1 MVRKIIIGL
10 GVLVVLAAAA
20 IGVGFATLHRP
31 DLPYAELDKTYG
43 YPEAETRLVDLGDGL
58 IAHAR
63 VTGNRDGRTLILV
76 HGYTASAHTWEPLIE
91 RLKADHRLIAIDL
104 PGHGLTR
111 TPPGYKATIADFAS
125 FVETVAERL
134 GLPKAVVVG
143 SSMGG
148 HTAWQLALQTPGRVD
163 GLVLIGAAGWPQGDG
178 ANPTETPV
186 TKMMRNPTVGPIL
199 RDLDSTAIFTQ
210 GLRASFANP
219 DLATPA
225 MIKRYVDLSRAP
237 GHRPVI
243 LDLRLNYDMRTLATP
258 ELMAKIAQP
267 TLILHGD
274 KDALVPVASGRRFD
288 ETIPNSKY
296 VEYPGVGHMPH
307 EEITDQV
314 AAEISAFLKTVYPE
328 PAAGAPLLT
337 PPGR

>member
-1 MVRKIIIGL
+1 MLRKILIGL
-10 GVLVVLAAAA
+10 VVLVVLVVGA
-20 IGVGFATLHRP
+20 IGAGYAMLHRP
-31 DLPYAELDKTYG
+31 DLAYAELDQTYG

-58 IAHAR
+58 VAHAR

-76 HGYTASAHTWEPLIE
+76 HGYTASTHTWAPLIE
-91 RLKADHRLIAIDL
+91 RLKADHRLVAIDL

-111 TPPGYKATIADFAS
+111 TPAGYKATIAGFANY
-125 FVETVAERL
+125 VETVAERL

-163 GLVLIGAAGWPQGDG
+163 GLVLIGAAGWPQGG
-178 ANPTETPV
+178 QANPTETPM
-186 TKMMRNPTVGPIL
+186 TQLMRNPTLGPIL

-219 DLATPA
+219 ELATPE
-225 MIKRYVDLSRAP
+225 MIKRYVDLTRAP
-237 GHRPVI
+237 GHREVI

-274 KDALVPVASGRRFD
+274 KDALVPVDGGRKFD

-296 VEYPGVGHMPH
+296 VEYAGIGHMPQ
-307 EEITDQV
+307 EEVTDQV
-314 AAEISAFLKTVYPE
+314 AAEIAAFLKTVYPE
-328 PAAGAPLLT
+328 PAAGAPLIT
-337 PPGR
+337 APAR